1 VILARYHALGKI
13 VLVIG
18 MLERLENQRGQT
30 TKAIYLPM
38 LRLDIADY
46 PRGQHSNKRSLGR
59 NDLDAVL
66 R

>member
-1 VILARYHALGKI
+1 
-13 VLVIG
+13 